1 MKKIALIIGIL
12 LSAYLCL
19 FFGALT
25 PVSGKHLN
33 SERFYQDL
41 WCAQQSG
48 QVEVRQID
56 GTRVDCLTEDMA
68 CEVDF
73 ASHKIYEG
81 ISQAL
86 HYGMLTGKQAALLLI
101 VEKPGDWKYVGRART
116 LIDFYK
122 LPVILFVIEPEK
134 SEK

>member
-1 MKKIALIIGIL
+1 MKKTTIFILILLYATIGI
-12 LSAYLCL
+12 SWAKYLH
-19 FFGALT
+19 
-25 PVSGKHLN
+25 P
-33 SERFYQDL
+33 ERHYQDL